1 MRKITDFIIKKF
13 FSYLLTLFILVTSIF
28 FLLRLTPG
36 DPVSKY
42 ISPELSSDLAEKVR
56 SSFHLNDSI
65 ILQYWAFLKNML
77 SGNFGVSYEYHQPV
91 FTVIGEFLPFTFTF
105 AIISFCIQFFAGT
118 GLAYY
123 TVRRQNRFLEKIA
136 DFTALTVYSVPAF
149 LIGIFL
155 IYVFSLLLNIF
166 PSADFYTAGF
176 EEKNLFGKISEII
189 SHSVLPVLTLSIPGI
204 VIFYKYSK
212 ENLKSVLDKSF
223 VKYLYSNGVNERE
236 IYRRH
241 IFPNIMPQLISLSGV
256 ELSMLLGGALVTEV
270 LFNLPGMGR
279 MTVTAI
285 LQRDYP
291 LIVASTFLS
300 GVFVI
305 ICSFAGE
312 ILRGIIDRR
321 LVMEVYS

>member
-1 MRKITDFIIKKF
+1 MRKITDFIIRKF

-42 ISPELSSDLAEKVR
+42 ISPELSNDLAEKVR
-56 SSFHLNDSI
+56 NSFHLNDSV
-65 ILQYWAFLKNML
+65 ILQYWAFLKNMI

-91 FTVIGEFLPFTFTF
+91 FTVIGEFLPFTFAF
-105 AIISFCIQFFAGT
+105 ALISFSIQFFTGI

-123 TVRRQNRFLEKIA
+123 TVKRHNKLLEKIA
-136 DFTALTVYSVPAF
+136 DFAALTVYSVPAF

-155 IYVFSLLLNIF
+155 IYIFSLLLNIF
-166 PSADFYTAGF
+166 PSADFYSAGYA
-176 EEKNLFGKISEII
+176 EKNLLGKINEIV
-189 SHSVLPVLTLSIPGI
+189 SHSILPLLTLSIPGI
-204 VIFYKYSK
+204 VVFYKYAK

-223 VKYLYSNGVNERE
+223 VKYLQSNGVNEKE

-241 IFPNIMPQLISLSGV
+241 IFPNIMPQLISLSAV

-270 LFNLPGMGR
+270 LFNLPGLGR

-291 LIVASTFLS
+291 LVVTATFLS

-305 ICSFAGE
+305 ICSFTGE
-312 ILRGIIDRR
+312 ILRGIIDKRFI
-321 LVMEVYS
+321 MGTIS